1 MSSNRFSE
9 GNGLFELLPAVV
21 RHRDSVTSGEPLKAT
36 LRTFGAAA
44 DRIQDK
50 INASYAN
57 FFVETCGRD
66 ELSCLADLIGYR
78 PISGNQQQKQAP
90 VDGSK
95 HDWEN
100 NPLIALRRDIGRTIW
115 ARRRKGTAHVLGDIV
130 HSITG
135 WKSVVFENSRE
146 VVTTPSIRFAGARN
160 VPGTPD
166 LRSLVGR
173 ERIDQGPGMV
183 PRIATAGR
191 ADSGGG
197 RSRWHPLDVVV
208 EGWCKRA
215 ALRCNLASK
224 ILGKDYLAVRP
235 DGSDL
240 HLCAPADLCADV
252 SRIAESVRPI
262 YLSDFWGE
270 KDGAEK
276 SRIYGTDLALA
287 IFQAGK
293 TSGHANETEVAI
305 PENLIEAKRITLGR
319 VDSTTIAGAD
329 WIVDPE
335 KGRILPPAKCTG
347 PFVVRYYQQLDRDV
361 GGQAEDILRVRLQE
375 HVPMEARAGV
385 VRRS

>member
-1 MSSNRFSE
+1 MNSNRFSE

-21 RHRDSVTSGEPLKAT
+21 RHRDSLTSGEPLKAT
-36 LRTFGAAA
+36 LKTFGAAA

-57 FFVETCGRD
+57 LFVETCGSD
-66 ELSCLADLIGYR
+66 ELACLADLIGYR
-78 PISGNQQQKQAP
+78 PVSGKQVEKQAP
-90 VDGSK
+90 ADGSEY
-95 HDWEN
+95 DWEN
-100 NPLIALRRDIGRTIW
+100 HPFIALRRDVGRAIW

-135 WKSVVFENSRE
+135 WQSVVFENSRE

-160 VPGTPD
+160 APGTPD

-215 ALRCNLASK
+215 RLRCNLASK
-224 ILGKDYLAVRP
+224 IAGKGYLAVRL

-240 HLCAPADLCADV
+240 HLCAPADPCADV
-252 SRIAESVRPI
+252 SQIAESVRPV
-262 YLSDFWGE
+262 YLSDFWSA
-270 KDGAEK
+270 KDGSEK
-276 SRIYGTDLALA
+276 SRIYGVDRALA
-287 IFQAGK
+287 IFQSDK
-293 TSGHANETEVAI
+293 TSAPANAAEIAL
-305 PENLIEAKRITLGR
+305 PENLVEAKRITFGR
-319 VDSTTIAGAD
+319 IKGTTIAGAG

-335 KGRILPPAKCTG
+335 KGRILPPAKYTA
-347 PFVVRYYQQLDRDV
+347 PFAVRYYEQLDRDV
-361 GGQAEDILRVRLQE
+361 GDQAEDILRVRLSE